1 MALPEPAAAVVA
13 PASTGAATA
22 ATAPAAAAVPAPVA
36 APATAATATATATAP
51 ERVLAIDALRGFDMF
66 WIAGPDLGH
75 WLVTS
80 VLVLL
85 IGPLPDWLGY
95 QLDHPKWLGFSA
107 WDMIMPLF
115 LFIVGAAM
123 PFSIQRRID
132 AGDGRSAIYL
142 RALRRAAILWFLGMI
157 SQGHLLDWQWSRL
170 HFYCNTL
177 QSIAAGYLIATVTM
191 VELRQ
196 PRFQALTAIILLV
209 VYWLLMA
216 LVPVPGLGSG
226 HYDPDGNLALWID
239 KAVMGA
245 HQDQTH
251 YTWILS
257 SLGFGATVLIGVLAG
272 TLLRS
277 KLTPITRLRI
287 LVLAGLACLA
297 AGWGW
302 SFTMPIIKHL
312 WTSSM
317 VLWAGGWSLLLLAAF
332 YALIDVLGWR
342 RWSWVFVVIGAN
354 AILAY
359 MAQPLFDLRHLGEHL
374 FGKLCDH
381 LGAGREAG
389 LAALTYVLLWLVL
402 WGLYRAR
409 IFIRI

>member
-1 MALPEPAAAVVA
+1 MALSEP
-13 PASTGAATA
+13 T
-22 ATAPAAAAVPAPVA
+22 AAVPAPAAALAAAAAAPGAAA
-36 APATAATATATATAP
+36 APAAAVP

-80 VLVLL
+80 VLVLCF
-85 IGPLPDWLGY
+85 GQLPDWLAY

-123 PFSIQRRID
+123 PFSVQRRID

-142 RALRRAAILWFLGMI
+142 RAMRRAAILWFLGMI
-157 SQGHLLDWQWSRL
+157 SQGHLLQWQWSSL

-196 PRFQALTAIILLV
+196 PRFQALTAFALLV
-209 VYWLLMA
+209 VFWLLMS
-216 LVPVPGLGSG
+216 LVPVPGVGAG

-239 KAVMGA
+239 KAVMGE
-245 HQDQTH
+245 HQDHTH

-277 KLTPITRLRI
+277 QLPPITRLRI
-287 LVLAGLACLA
+287 LVLAGIACLA

-302 SFTMPIIKHL
+302 SFAMPIIKHL

-381 LGAGREAG
+381 LGDGREAA
-389 LAALTYVLLWLVL
+389 LAALTYLILWLVL

>member
-1 MALPEPAAAVVA
+1 MALPPPAAADPA
-13 PASTGAATA
+13 PAP
-22 ATAPAAAAVPAPVA
+22 APAAAAATAAAGAPGAGA
-36 APATAATATATATAP
+36 APAAAASAP

-75 WLVTS
+75 ALVTS
-80 VLVLL
+80 VLVLC
-85 IGPLPDWLGY
+85 IGPLPAWLSY
-95 QLDHPKWLGFSA
+95 ELDHPKWLGFSA

-123 PFSIQRRID
+123 PFSVQRRID
-132 AGDGRSAIYL
+132 AGDGRGAIYL

-157 SQGHLLDWQWSRL
+157 SQGHLLKWQWSKL

-191 VELRQ
+191 YELRR
-196 PRFQALTAIILLV
+196 PPLLALTAFLLLV
-209 VYWLLMA
+209 VYWLLMSF
-216 LVPVPGLGSG
+216 VPVPGIGAG

-277 KLTPITRLRI
+277 TLPPIARLRI
-287 LVLAGLACLA
+287 LLLAGLACLA

-302 SFTMPIIKHL
+302 SFAMPIIKHL

-342 RWSWVFVVIGAN
+342 RWSWAFVVIGAN

-374 FGKLCDH
+374 FVHLCDQ
-381 LGAGREAG
+381 LGDGREAA
-389 LAALTYVLLWLVL
+389 LAALTYALLWLVL

>member
-1 MALPEPAAAVVA
+1 MALPEPIADVAA

-22 ATAPAAAAVPAPVA
+22 ATVPAAAGPAPMA
-36 APATAATATATATAP
+36 APATVASATAAP

-80 VLVLL
+80 VLVLC
-85 IGPLPDWLGY
+85 IGPLPEWLGY

-196 PRFQALTAIILLV
+196 PRFQALTAIGLLV

-277 KLTPITRLRI
+277 PLPPITRLRI

-297 AGWGW
+297 TGWGW
-302 SFTMPIIKHL
+302 SFAMPIIKHL

>member
-1 MALPEPAAAVVA
+1 MMGR
-13 PASTGAATA
+13 TMDTDR
-22 ATAPAAAAVPAPVA
+22 PAAAAPAPAPAPAPVS
-36 APATAATATATATAP
+36 TAAAGAAAAAVTAVAVPASAAAP

-85 IGPLPDWLGY
+85 IGPLPEWLAY
-95 QLDHPKWLGFSA
+95 QLDHPTWLGFSA

-123 PFSIQRRID
+123 PFSVQRRID
-132 AGDGRSAIYL
+132 AGDGRTAIYL
-142 RALRRAAILWFLGMI
+142 RALRRAAILWLLGMV
-157 SQGHLLDWQWSRL
+157 SQGKLLEWQWSSL

-191 VELRQ
+191 VELRR
-196 PRFQALTAIILLV
+196 PLFQALTAVALLAA
-209 VYWLLMA
+209 YWLLMA
-216 LVPVPGLGSG
+216 LVPVPGIGAG
-226 HYDPDGNLALWID
+226 HYDPEGNLALWID
-239 KAVMGA
+239 QAVMGV
-245 HQDQTH
+245 HQDHTH

-257 SLGFGATVLIGVLAG
+257 SLGFGASVLIGVLAG

-277 KLTPITRLRI
+277 RLPPLTRLRI
-287 LVLAGLACLA
+287 LVIAGLALLA
-297 AGWGW
+297 AGWAW
-302 SFTMPIIKHL
+302 SFAMPIIKHL

-374 FGKLCDH
+374 FAKLCVHFGD
-381 LGAGREAG
+381 GREAA
-389 LAALTYVLLWLVL
+389 LAALTYLLLWLVL